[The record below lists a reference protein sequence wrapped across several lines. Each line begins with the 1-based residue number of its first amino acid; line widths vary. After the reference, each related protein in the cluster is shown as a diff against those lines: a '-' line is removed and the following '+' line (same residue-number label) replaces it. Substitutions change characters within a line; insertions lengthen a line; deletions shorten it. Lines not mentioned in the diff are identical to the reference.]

1 MKITEKN
8 IKDLISVLGFLP
20 EDGADNIY
28 YKKYNTF
35 NNYIIRINFNTEKI
49 EYRQDNISEENGI
62 RWGDSTTSN
71 FANSENFVV
80 LECIDRLLE
89 KGYSPQN
96 LYLEYKFPLGRN
108 EKGKLDILVFDNEQ
122 KAYLMIEC
130 KTWGAEFTKEQK
142 KMQKDGGQLFSYF
155 VQDKATQYLCLY
167 TSHLQNDIVEYA
179 NDIIKVQEEWSELN
193 NQKEIHEHWNKNV
206 SDNGIFEQWANTY
219 DIEIKALVR
228 GRLQPLTK
236 DDSGRIFNQF
246 AEILRHN
253 VVSDKPNA
261 FNKMLNLFI
270 CKIIDEDKNDDEQ
283 VEFQWLED
291 DTNESLQ
298 LRLNDLYKKGMS
310 RFLNIDVTDFSENDI
325 SDTLDNIGDSQA
337 KQALRNMI
345 IKLRLQKN
353 PEFAFIEVYDETSF
367 KLNAR
372 VVKEVVELL
381 QPYQFRYGHKQQF
394 LGDFFELLLN
404 TSIKQEAGQFFT
416 PVPIARYII
425 YSLPIKEMIEKKIET
440 DEAEILPNVID
451 FACGTG
457 HFLTEYMDRVQH
469 IIENDIDSNKAKRT
483 AKKKLS
489 YWSGEDGK
497 FEWAS
502 EFVYGIDADYRL
514 VKSTKVSSFL
524 NGDGEA
530 NIIRANGLDS
540 FSKSKDYRGKLKISS
555 DSKDNDQF
563 DILIANPPYS
573 VASFKS
579 TINDGENSFELFNK
593 LTDNSSEIEC
603 LFVERMKQLLKVGG
617 YAGIVLP
624 SSILSNSGIYTATR
638 EIILKYFKI
647 IAITE
652 LGSNTF
658 MATGTNTIILFLERR
673 ANNDHIHIQNAINK
687 FFENAKDV
695 TVLGIE
701 KAFSKYVTAVFEEIT
716 FDDYISFIDRK
727 PSSAFCNLEIYNDYK
742 VWFEDLKE
750 IKNLKKSKAF
760 AELSDDEQ
768 HNKLEKMFFDKVYE
782 IEKDKI
788 LYFLLTYTQK
798 TVITKIGEKQAEKEF
813 LGYEFSNR
821 RGHEGIKMLP
831 SGTKLYDEEYP
842 LNPDKANSYIYNAF
856 KTVYKNINS
865 MLFENIWIN
874 YTYKLINFHNI
885 IFEKAINTNKKIQ
898 FDTKWELQEL
908 SKVLTTVES
917 GSRPKGGVSHIS
929 NGVFS
934 VGGEHISLSGVI
946 DVTKPKFVSDSFY
959 DTTDKG
965 KIKPCDILMCK
976 DGALTGKVCMM
987 PKILPFEK
995 MMINEHVFIL
1005 RTQNLIQQKYI
1016 FSILFSEIGQRII
1029 KGYITG
1035 QAQGGLNSTNLKR
1048 IKIPFPPMEIQQKIV
1063 DEFECIDKN
1072 EKNQAEKLNILK
1084 NSIIQ
1089 ENYFAYADERI
1100 EKIAVM
1106 IQRGKSA
1113 KYGTSNIQIIKS
1125 GQARGYSDFD
1135 FSQKYYVAE
1144 SFVSDERNLQ
1154 KGDILINSTGVGTAG
1169 RVTLFDLDG
1178 DFVVDSHITI
1188 VRIDNSKATPKYI
1201 MYALANIGFKNIEA
1215 MANGQSGQIELA
1227 LPTIK
1232 SIRVPLPPLD
1242 KQKEIVAEIETI
1254 EIEIKNIQDEIKQL
1268 SEQKKAILEKYL

>member
-20 EDGADNIY
+20 EDGADNVY
-28 YKKYNTF
+28 YKKYNSF

-89 KGYSPQN
+89 KGYAPHS

-130 KTWGAEFTKEQK
+130 KTWGAEFAKEQK

-167 TSHLQNDIVEYA
+167 TSRLQNGAVEYA

-283 VEFQWLED
+283 VEFQWLDD

-298 LRLNDLYKKGMS
+298 LRLNDLYKKGMH
-310 RFLNIDVTDFSENDI
+310 RFLNINVTDFTENDI

-337 KQALRNMI
+337 KQALREMI

-367 KLNAR
+367 NLNAR

-425 YSLPIKEMIEKKIET
+425 HSLPIKEMIEKKIET
-440 DEAEILPNVID
+440 DEAEILPTVID

-489 YWSGEDGK
+489 YWSGEDGQ

-540 FSKSKDYRGKLKISS
+540 FSESKEYRGKLKLST
-555 DSKDNDQF
+555 DSKDNGQF
-563 DILIANPPYS
+563 DILIANPPYA
-573 VASFKS
+573 VNAFKS
-579 TINDGENSFELFNK
+579 TVRNGENSFELFDK

-624 SSILSNSGIYTATR
+624 SSILSNGGIYTATR

-647 IAITE
+647 VAITE

-658 MATGTNTIILFLERR
+658 MATGTNTIIMFLERR

-701 KAFSKYVTAVFEEIT
+701 KAFSKYVTTVFEEIT
-716 FDDYISFIDRK
+716 FDDYVSFVNGK

-742 VWFEDLKE
+742 IWFDDLTE
-750 IKNLKKSKAF
+750 IKNLKKSKSF
-760 AELSDDEQ
+760 TELSGDEQ
-768 HNKLEKMFFDKVYE
+768 YRKLEKMFFDKVYE

-788 LYFLLTYTQK
+788 LYFILTYSQK
-798 TVITKIGEKQAEKEF
+798 TVITKVGEKQAEKEF

-831 SGTKLYDEEYP
+831 GGTKLYDEEYT
-842 LNPDKANSYIYNAF
+842 LNPEKANSYIYNAF
-856 KTVYKNINS
+856 LNIPCTVYNDLLNNISIQSTVNFLDFKSSLFNRVININNKKADNMDSKYPQIKLSENLIILHDDKRKPVTKRDRKSGAYPYYGATGIVDYVDDYIFDGRYILLGEDGAKWGKNEKSAFIVEGKCWINNHAHVIETNKNILIDKYLMEVLN
-865 MLFENIWIN
+865 LLDL
-874 YTYKLINFHNI
+874 TY
-885 IFEKAINTNKKIQ
+885 
-898 FDTKWELQEL
+898 
-908 SKVLTTVES
+908 
-917 GSRPKGGVSHIS
+917 
-929 NGVFS
+929 
-934 VGGEHISLSGVI
+934 
-946 DVTKPKFVSDSFY
+946 
-959 DTTDKG
+959 
-965 KIKPCDILMCK
+965 
-976 DGALTGKVCMM
+976 
-987 PKILPFEK
+987 
-995 MMINEHVFIL
+995 
-1005 RTQNLIQQKYI
+1005 
-1016 FSILFSEIGQRII
+1016 
-1029 KGYITG
+1029 YITG
-1035 QAQGGLNSTNLKR
+1035 MNVPKLNQSNLLQ
-1048 IKIPFPPMEIQQKIV
+1048 IKIPVPPMEIQQKIV
-1063 DEFECIDKN
+1063 DEFESIEKMELLNKDKIRNLNEQIDTIYYKVKEKYSEQNISNVISIISGGTPSTSISEYWNGNIPWLSIADFKDCRRYVEKTEKTITKLGYDNCNANMLYPYDIIISARGTVGALAQVTKPMAFNQSCYGIRGN
-1072 EKNQAEKLNILK
+1072 ETTDNGFIFYALKHEIEQLK
-1084 NSIIQ
+1084 NNS
-1089 ENYFAYADERI
+1089 
-1100 EKIAVM
+1100 
-1106 IQRGKSA
+1106 
-1113 KYGTSNIQIIKS
+1113 YGTV
-1125 GQARGYSDFD
+1125 
-1135 FSQKYYVAE
+1135 FSA
-1144 SFVSDERNLQ
+1144 
-1154 KGDILINSTGVGTAG
+1154 
-1169 RVTLFDLDG
+1169 
-1178 DFVVDSHITI
+1178 ITI
-1188 VRIDNSKATPKYI
+1188 KTFNSI
-1201 MYALANIGFKNIEA
+1201 FI
-1215 MANGQSGQIELA
+1215 
-1227 LPTIK
+1227 
-1232 SIRVPLPPLD
+1232 PLPPLN

-1254 EIEIKNIQDEIKQL
+1254 EKEIKNIQDEIKQL

>member
-1 MKITEKN
+1 MRTYKRFGVYQIN
-8 IKDLISVLGFLP
+8 
-20 EDGADNIY
+20 
-28 YKKYNTF
+28 KKYNTF

-80 LECIDRLLE
+80 LECIDRLIE

-701 KAFSKYVTAVFEEIT
+701 KAFSKYVTAAFEEIT

-742 VWFEDLKE
+742 VWFEDLME

-813 LGYEFSNR
+813 LGYEFSKR

-831 SGTKLYDEEYP
+831 NGTKLYDEENP
-842 LNPDKANSYIYNAF
+842 LNPEKANSYIYAAF
-856 KTVYKNINS
+856 TNNYYNTDECLKDNISFINTYDLIEFKNIN
-865 MLFENIWIN
+865 FEKTIDLRSDVKLHFNTKYPLTKLGKKIHLDKGV
-874 YTYKLINFHNI
+874 TYDKLEQVYQKTKNI
-885 IFEKAINTNKKIQ
+885 ILTADNITINNQLKVVKEIYLNDSVVLSDSAKLKRDDIFISVSSGSVNHVGKVAYIEQ
-898 FDTKWELQEL
+898 DMPYFAGGFMGMLRKNNGL
-908 SKVLTTVES
+908 SKEDNISMKYVYCVLS
-917 GSRPKGGVSHIS
+917 SQMFR
-929 NGVFS
+929 
-934 VGGEHISLSGVI
+934 
-946 DVTKPKFVSDSFY
+946 D
-959 DTTDKG
+959 
-965 KIKPCDILMCK
+965 
-976 DGALTGKVCMM
+976 
-987 PKILPFEK
+987 
-995 MMINEHVFIL
+995 
-1005 RTQNLIQQKYI
+1005 
-1016 FSILFSEIGQRII
+1016 
-1029 KGYITG
+1029 YITEISKNKG
-1035 QAQGGLNSTNLKR
+1035 SNIKNLNDSICD

-1063 DEFECIDKN
+1063 KEFEYIEKI
-1072 EKNQAEKLNILK
+1072 EKNQTRKLNILK
-1084 NSIIQ
+1084 NSIMQ

-1125 GQARGYSDFD
+1125 GQARGYSNFD

-1215 MANGQSGQIELA
+1215 MANGQSGQIELT

-1254 EIEIKNIQDEIKQL
+1254 EMEIKNIQDEIKQL